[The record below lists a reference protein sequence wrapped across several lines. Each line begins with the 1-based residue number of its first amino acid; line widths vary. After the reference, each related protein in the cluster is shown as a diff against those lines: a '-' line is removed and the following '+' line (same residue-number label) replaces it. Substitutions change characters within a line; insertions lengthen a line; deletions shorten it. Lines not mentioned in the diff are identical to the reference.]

1 MKTQFEKIYVLSLI
15 TNKDRQKFIKYQF
28 NKLGLDFEFIYG
40 VDYYNFS
47 NIQYPDVYKNTGVN
61 FSYSQNLAKNYGCA
75 MTHYQAVLQAYYLG
89 YNNVLIFEDDVCMN
103 TNMSLLKD
111 MLNNIPEDADFVTF
125 DFRQDEDNEK
135 KHIQYINDNK
145 DKKYVLTNAGYFSG
159 GAMYAIMNRKSMKLY
174 LDNQHKNI
182 VMSDWVKDFWTVSS
196 LKKYIPTKCL
206 CICQPY
212 YKKIF
217 INNDNKFIP
226 YNDNLFFRL
235 GKYSK
240 IDFFEPKNFQEYTRL

>member
-1 MKTQFEKIYVLSLI
+1 
-15 TNKDRQKFIKYQF
+15 
-28 NKLGLDFEFIYG
+28 
-40 VDYYNFS
+40 
-47 NIQYPDVYKNTGVN
+47 
-61 FSYSQNLAKNYGCA
+61 
-75 MTHYQAVLQAYYLG
+75 
-89 YNNVLIFEDDVCMN
+89 
-103 TNMSLLKD
+103 
-111 MLNNIPEDADFVTF
+111 
-125 DFRQDEDNEK
+125 
-135 KHIQYINDNK
+135 
-145 DKKYVLTNAGYFSG
+145 
-159 GAMYAIMNRKSMKLY
+159 MYAIMNRKSMKLY

-182 VMSDWVKDFWTVSS
+182 VTSDWVKDFWTVSS

>member
-28 NKLGLDFEFIYG
+28 NKLGIDFEFI
-40 VDYYNFS
+40 S
-47 NIQYPDVYKNTGVN
+47 
-61 FSYSQNLAKNYGCA
+61 
-75 MTHYQAVLQAYYLG
+75 
-89 YNNVLIFEDDVCMN
+89 
-103 TNMSLLKD
+103 
-111 MLNNIPEDADFVTF
+111 
-125 DFRQDEDNEK
+125 
-135 KHIQYINDNK
+135 
-145 DKKYVLTNAGYFSG
+145 
-159 GAMYAIMNRKSMKLY
+159 
-174 LDNQHKNI
+174 
-182 VMSDWVKDFWTVSS
+182 
-196 LKKYIPTKCL
+196 TKCL

-240 IDFFEPKNFQEYTRL
+240 IDFFEPKIFQEYTRL

>member
-15 TNKDRQKFIKYQF
+15 TNKDSQKFIKYQF

-61 FSYSQNLAKNYGCA
+61 FSYSQNIKKNYGCA

-135 KHIQYINDNK
+135 
-145 DKKYVLTNAGYFSG
+145 
-159 GAMYAIMNRKSMKLY
+159 
-174 LDNQHKNI
+174 NI
-182 VMSDWVKDFWTVSS
+182 
-196 LKKYIPTKCL
+196 
-206 CICQPY
+206 
-212 YKKIF
+212 
-217 INNDNKFIP
+217 
-226 YNDNLFFRL
+226 YN
-235 GKYSK
+235 
-240 IDFFEPKNFQEYTRL
+240 T